1 MDLKGLSPAE
11 TAKLEL
17 KHPVTFEL
25 IPGAY
30 LMVSGS
36 DSKAY
41 RAMMVEV
48 ARESAEKKP
57 ELGDMY
63 EKTTARLAK
72 LVSEINGLE
81 EDGKAIK
88 DPVRLLTDYPWIRE
102 QVDQFVMRRSNFLP
116 KA

>member
-1 MDLKGLSPAE
+1 MDIKALSPSE

-17 KHPVTFEL
+17 THPVTFEI
-25 IPGAY
+25 IPDAF
-30 LMVSGS
+30 LMVNGS

-63 EKTTARLAK
+63 EKTTVRLAR
-72 LVSEINGLE
+72 LVSEIHGLE
-81 EDGKAIK
+81 EDGKTIK
-88 DPVRLLTDYPWIRE
+88 DPVKLLTDYPWIRE
-102 QVDQFVMRRSNFLP
+102 QVDQFVMRRTNFLP